1 MIVKLTVVCEEFYDT
16 LSQPS
21 FFEERIPPFT
31 AGVNPTWDCPTA
43 VDGWLKPQRLL
54 HAVSYALPRVTSAL
68 GTCAGVR
75 DALKPASRIFRG
87 VGSHGSVL
95 QPTAGFASFVSTGTR
110 PTSRGSVTEPTVP
123 WGMTAWERDAPRN
136 LASMTRLRMGAPVTA
151 PQDAPERGTNPVPPT
166 SGERVLKPVRQQAG
180 VPRAGE
186 APSFSTG
193 RTSHP

>member
-1 MIVKLTVVCEEFYDT
+1 MG
-16 LSQPS
+16 LSDRRRWLA
-21 FFEERIPPFT
+21 ET
-31 AGVNPTWDCPTA
+31 PTIITR
-43 VDGWLKPQRLL
+43 RLVRVTKGYVGPRHL
-54 HAVSYALPRVTSAL
+54 RGSTRRAETSVPNISGRRFPRVGSA
-68 GTCAGVR
+68 TDCGVR
-75 DALKPASRIFRG
+75 VVRQHGNPA
-87 VGSHGSVL
+87 HESVL

-166 SGERVLKPVRQQAG
+166 SGERILKPVRQQAG